1 MENLSVNTATAMFEH
16 LKILATDWGLRVV
29 TALAIF
35 VIGRWIAGRFAR
47 GVEKMLQRARVD
59 ATVVRFARHLVNIG
73 LLIVVILAA
82 LTRLGVE
89 TTSLVAILGA
99 AGLAIGLA
107 LQGSL
112 SNFASGI
119 MLILFKP
126 FRAGDYIEGAGT
138 AGTVEEIQILTTRLR
153 TPDNKLVIV
162 PNAKLTGDNVT
173 NYTSLGTRRLDLAIG
188 VAYRE
193 DLTRVKQVLRGIVES
208 DPRVL
213 KDPAADILVVQLAD
227 NGVNLAVR
235 PWAKTSDYWALHS
248 DLLQRI
254 KETFEREGISI
265 PFPQREIVV
274 RQEKS

>member
-1 MENLSVNTATAMFEH
+1 MNSAAAMLEH

-29 TALAIF
+29 AALAIF
-35 VIGRWIAGRFAR
+35 VIGRWLAGRLAR
-47 GVEKMLQRARVD
+47 GLEKMMQRARLD
-59 ATVVRFARHLVNIG
+59 ATVVRFARHLVYIG

-82 LTRLGVE
+82 LNRLGVE

-126 FRAGDYIEGAGT
+126 FRAGDYIEGGGT
-138 AGTVEEIQILTTRLR
+138 AGSVEEIQIFTTRLR

-173 NYTSLGTRRLDLAIG
+173 NFTILGTRRIDLVVG

-193 DLTRVKQVLRGIVES
+193 DLSRVK
-208 DPRVL
+208 RVL
-213 KDPAADILVVQLAD
+213 HETLAADSRILPAPAPEVLVLQLAD

-235 PWAKTSDYWALHS
+235 PWVKVPDYWAVYG

-265 PFPQREIVV
+265 PFPQREIVI
-274 RQEKS
+274 RQEKP

>member
-1 MENLSVNTATAMFEH
+1 MNSAAATLEH

-29 TALAIF
+29 AALAIF
-35 VIGRWIAGRFAR
+35 VIGRWLAGRFAR
-47 GVEKMLQRARVD
+47 GVERMMQRAKVD
-59 ATVVRFARHLVNIG
+59 ATIVRFSRHLVYFS

-82 LTRLGVE
+82 LNRLGVE

-126 FRAGDYIEGAGT
+126 FRVGDYIEGAGT
-138 AGTVEEIQILTTRLR
+138 GGTVEEIQIFTTRLR
-153 TPDNKLVIV
+153 TADNKLVIV
-162 PNAKLTGDNVT
+162 PNAKLTGDTVT
-173 NYTSLGTRRLDLAIG
+173 NFTILGTRRIDLIVG
-188 VAYRE
+188 VANRE
-193 DLTRVKQVLRGIVES
+193 DLSRVKRLLVEAMAA
-208 DPRVL
+208 DARILPT
-213 KDPAADILVVQLAD
+213 PAADVLVLQLGD
-227 NGVNLAVR
+227 NGVNFAVR
-235 PWAKTSDYWALHS
+235 PWVRVPDYWAVHG

-254 KETFEREGISI
+254 KETFEREGIAN
-265 PFPQREIVV
+265 PTPQREIVV